1 MSSTAQR
8 QSDQVSRTCV
18 DANLALRRVIP
29 YERDAAVE
37 EIWAEWERHGTEVV
51 GPMLLY
57 AEATSTLRLGV
68 VAGRLTEEQ
77 GEAAFRDFNQLG
89 IRKIDRD
96 DLHVRAWELAQRHPV
111 PGAGVP
117 SGRAAGARILRAGL
131 HSRSLD
137 HRAAVGEGC
146 GRGAGRPGG
155 QPLRTPA
162 GRA

>member
-96 DLHVRAWELAQRHPV
+96 DLHVRAWELAQRHHQRRAYDMIYLALAELEDLELW
-111 PGAGVP
+111 AGDQRLIMCL
-117 SGRAAGARILRAGL
+117 SI
-131 HSRSLD
+131 
-137 HRAAVGEGC
+137 
-146 GRGAGRPGG
+146 
-155 QPLRTPA
+155 
-162 GRA
+162 